1 MYSSQF
7 DGASVFSG
15 GGFMPSQATQ
25 APDSA
30 FSPARNRGNQC
41 LLPLTMK
48 QISDAYQMT
57 TNPISSLDSVDV
69 NHVTLLGLV
78 MNKVE
83 KVTDVNF
90 SLDDGTG
97 RIDVHRWVN
106 DEGELNE
113 MAGIMN
119 GMYVRVHG
127 QLKGFQGKKHAVA
140 FSVRPVTDFNEIAY
154 HFIQCMYVHKY
165 NLRIQGGGQAQ
176 PQTNPGMYTPFQNR
190 SYGHQV
196 AVSNRYSSHVS
207 IAESGGNFDQM
218 VLAIFLEPKSLA
230 RESGIHVDEI
240 VQQLGVPRN
249 KVMASINYHANNG
262 NIYSTIDDCHFK
274 STFNG

>member
-165 NLRIQGGGQAQ
+165 NLRIQ
-176 PQTNPGMYTPFQNR
+176 
-190 SYGHQV
+190 
-196 AVSNRYSSHVS
+196 YSSHVS